1 MGKKVYFDEIQ
12 NASND
17 FNKGSNE
24 EIMRLYSLLENLNE
38 IGALESFQG
47 RTAQTAKAYLDEV
60 HGTVMILLIK
70 AITQLR
76 EMVVEDIDRF
86 QQDVDSAPTAKI
98 E

>member
-47 RTAQTAKAYLDEV
+47 RTAQKQK
-60 HGTVMILLIK
+60 HIWM
-70 AITQLR
+70 R
-76 EMVVEDIDRF
+76 SMV
-86 QQDVDSAPTAKI
+86 Q
-98 E
+98 